1 MILKKE
7 HLIFSREIGKLMKQ
21 LPKLLNR
28 CRLVFQG
35 ADDLGERGRTQTGF
49 FKKNKI
55 I

>member
-35 ADDLGERGRTQTGF
+35 AGGLGARGRTQTGF
-49 FKKNKI
+49 FKKI
-55 I
+55 R